1 MPLPLVTVHGT
12 VVGPPRWKPT
22 PAGLPVIHLRLLA
35 TERRQS
41 GDGDYFDGDTY
52 EVAAIAYK
60 DLAENIRDT
69 IGAGDLIVGSGR
81 MRTVRWQDAVN
92 KRKVRDELVLSD
104 FGLSLKTQALSPE
117 DESRNTQ

>member
-1 MPLPLVTVHGT
+1 MPLPLVTVHGS
-12 VVGPPRWKPT
+12 VMSPPRWKPT

-35 TERRQS
+35 VERRQG
-41 GDGDYFDGDTY
+41 GDGEYFDGDQY

-69 IGAGDLIVGSGR
+69 IKAGDLIIGSGR
-81 MRTVRWQDAVN
+81 MRTVRYEAGG

-104 FGLSLKTQALSPE
+104 FAPSLKERRPE
-117 DESRNTQ
+117 DEPRNTQ